1 LGFNFNNAPPSGPA
15 LSGPAQPAAPATD
28 IAATAPAATRP
39 SGAEAVR
46 ESGPPRQDWPVG
58 SQSDPTSAKAA
69 PPATSDVPQ
78 SASLVRFRSCRWMQP
93 AENGNTEFC
102 THREVKPYAGTTGFD
117 ADAWCPECQY
127 YKLRR
132 APKKRSPDDYSY

>member
-1 LGFNFNNAPPSGPA
+1 MAFNFNNAPPSLSGPA
-15 LSGPAQPAAPATD
+15 LSGPAQPAAPATAND
-28 IAATAPAATRP
+28 VAATAPAA
-39 SGAEAVR
+39 A
-46 ESGPPRQDWPVG
+46 GP
-58 SQSDPTSAKAA
+58 

-117 ADAWCPECQY
+117 ADAWCPDCQY